1 VKINIHEQIYA
12 WREVM
17 EEKRQIPLVKKQAM
31 RVAGQ
36 VLSHTVL
43 YRTAASA
50 MESTLKVLPR
60 FALYN
65 QLNAWGQH
73 RENPQPAKR
82 DLPRLVQEES
92 ERSRRKGDNAMNFRD
107 TILQHVRANQPASRE
122 LPAVPKFHSGQTTDL
137 KEQFVSSLKELSGEV
152 VTDPPADFEEF
163 LKKRFPDAQT
173 ISSAVPEYAGN
184 KSPEDFVRW
193 SDASGIDVTIVRSP
207 LGVAETGSVILSE
220 EEFRVNTIGFLAHDI
235 VILLDPSDIVENIN
249 YAYGHPISGT
259 KPIAC

>member
-1 VKINIHEQIYA
+1 
-12 WREVM
+12 
-17 EEKRQIPLVKKQAM
+17 
-31 RVAGQ
+31 
-36 VLSHTVL
+36 
-43 YRTAASA
+43 
-50 MESTLKVLPR
+50 
-60 FALYN
+60 
-65 QLNAWGQH
+65 
-73 RENPQPAKR
+73 
-82 DLPRLVQEES
+82 
-92 ERSRRKGDNAMNFRD
+92 MNFRD